1 MFWAVFFLGA
11 VFSRENQLDINRA
24 DFAEIRQLPVDSVM
38 AQEIYEYLMRYGRL
52 NSIYDLLKVPGMTL
66 EKLDELKPLIYIS
79 PRSWEDRQKENIQR
93 IQRRLASEDGPSK
106 AVVEEWQDLLVD
118 PLNINRAEVDDLLQL
133 ENVSLL
139 DAVAVVKYLRGGGK
153 IESRRDLA
161 GRVPGLS
168 PSGYRGIRNYVTF
181 TDHPRQGWGG
191 NYRLKFETRLDREGV
206 VDNNDFAAA
215 LMRLDTDTAELRA
228 AGYTTKEVEFFRQR
242 INVEKSYR
250 FQMKNESSLR
260 HRLRWRLGNKVR
272 AAGWVGENFYEP
284 KPIPEM
290 KGYVM
295 FDGLGPMERL
305 MIGDYRLVLGQG
317 LLMDNDFQLLPRVY
331 KRTEGLFGDLNENPG
346 FGLRGAASKVRF
358 GRTRLLTFY
367 SRSNRDAILNPDS
380 SVNWFIV
387 TTPRYPTF
395 KNILLETTTG
405 GKFKFDLSEL
415 GPLPVGT
422 GVGASVLSSQT
433 NRTFQPET
441 RFIDRPGD
449 AENLDDPN
457 YLQLDT
463 GKTRLFY
470 AADFRTAIENF
481 SLEGEVSHQHRGG
494 NAWLLK
500 FAMQYDDLNVNALYR
515 RYGVN
520 YVNHYNRGYC
530 EELRFENTLLEKPF
544 RLLDPAFT
552 ALQDF
557 PMPKAEEGVMV
568 ETRYQIS
575 RMITFT
581 RVYLDLWR
589 NLAWGANNCRFQGEV
604 EYRPTNNLRFRFKEK
619 IQLKENSRIALA
631 TQSLSLESAIR
642 ALLSLSNWDYFTMEV
657 RSGRTVLTP
666 TLKYGDKASLNGDFI
681 AVQWEHNF
689 SSHFSSELGV
699 ASWRSAGMSEW
710 LFEDNTIDFVDGQ
723 GWKWYL
729 ALSDRVSD
737 HLLFYLKFRH
747 KVSEFPH
754 TGLANNPGVHYA
766 DGSRVPDFVTQD
778 NQFHLSMQVD
788 FLW

>member
-11 VFSRENQLDINRA
+11 VSSLDNQLDINRA

-38 AQEIYEYLMRYGRL
+38 AQKIYEYLMLYGRL
-52 NSIYDLLKVPGMTL
+52 NSIYDLLKIPGMTP

-118 PLNINRAEVDDLLQL
+118 PLNINRAEVDDLLRL
-133 ENVSLL
+133 ENVSLI
-139 DAVAVVKYLRGGGK
+139 DAVAVVKYLNGGGK

-161 GRVPGLS
+161 SRIPGLS
-168 PSGYRGIRNYVTF
+168 TYAYRGIRNYVTF
-181 TDHPRQGWGG
+181 TDHWRRKWGG

-206 VDNNDFAAA
+206 VGDNDFAAA
-215 LMRLDTDTAELRA
+215 LMRLDTDTAEFRA
-228 AGYTTKEVEFFRQR
+228 AGYTSEEVEFFRQR
-242 INVEKSYR
+242 INVERSYR
-250 FQMKNESSLR
+250 FQIKNESSLH
-260 HRLRWRLGNKVR
+260 HRLRLRLGNKVR
-272 AAGWVGENFYEP
+272 AAGWVGQNFYEP
-284 KPIPEM
+284 KPISEM

-295 FDGLGPMERL
+295 FDGVGPVERFL
-305 MIGDYRLVLGQG
+305 IGDYRLVLGQG
-317 LLMDNDFQLLPRVY
+317 LLMDNDVQLLPRVY
-331 KRTEGLFGDLNENPG
+331 NRTECLLGDLNENPE
-346 FGLRGAASKVRF
+346 FGLRGAASNVRF
-358 GRTRLLTFY
+358 GRTGLLAFY

-380 SVNWFIV
+380 SANWFIV
-387 TTPRYPTF
+387 TTPRYPIF

-405 GKFKFDLSEL
+405 GKFKFDLS
-415 GPLPVGT
+415 GVGFLPVGT

-433 NRTFQPET
+433 NRTFRPEA
-441 RFIDRPGD
+441 RFVDRPGD
-449 AENLDDPN
+449 AESLDDPN

-470 AADFRTAIENF
+470 ATDFRTAIENF
-481 SLEGEVSHQHRGG
+481 ALEGEVSHQYRGG
-494 NAWLLK
+494 SACLLK
-500 FAMQYDDLNVNALYR
+500 VRTQYDYLNLNVLYR
-515 RYGVN
+515 RYDVKF
-520 YVNHYNRGYC
+520 VNHYNRGYC
-530 EELRFENTLLEKPF
+530 EELRFENTLLGKPF

-552 ALQDF
+552 ALQYF

-575 RMITFT
+575 RTITFT

-589 NLAWGANNCRFQGEV
+589 NLAWGADNCRFEGEV
-604 EYRPTNNLRFRFKEK
+604 EYRPVYNLRLRFKEK
-619 IQLKENSRIALA
+619 VQLKENPRTAF
-631 TQSLSLESAIR
+631 TTRSLSLESAIR
-642 ALLSLSNWDYFTMEV
+642 ALLSLSNWDFFTMEV
-657 RSGRTVLTP
+657 RSCRTVLTP
-666 TLKYGDKASLNGDFI
+666 NLKYGDKASINGDFI

-689 SSHFSSELGV
+689 SPHFSSELGV

-723 GWKWYL
+723 GFKWYL

-737 HLLFYLKFRH
+737 HLLFYLKFRQ

-754 TGLANNPGVHYA
+754 TGLANNQGVHYA
-766 DGSRVPDFVTQD
+766 DGSRVQDFVTRD
-778 NQFHLSMQVD
+778 TQFNLSMQLD